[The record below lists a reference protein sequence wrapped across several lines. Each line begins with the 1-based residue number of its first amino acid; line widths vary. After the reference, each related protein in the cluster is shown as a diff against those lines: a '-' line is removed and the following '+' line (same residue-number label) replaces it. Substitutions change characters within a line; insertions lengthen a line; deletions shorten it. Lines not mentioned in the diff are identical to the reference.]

1 MRRFVLIAALAF
13 VVVPLASEAGFTP
26 NAHVILFT
34 DYGADSI
41 YVGILKGAIYSKY
54 MPARVDSITN
64 SVPPYDIE
72 AGAYLLAESCKE
84 FPRGTVFCCVVDPGV
99 GTDRK
104 PIVLRTKKEQV
115 FVAPDN
121 GLLTLVAARDGI
133 FEAHEIT
140 NASLYREGGGAHPAA
155 RTDSTGAPPAEGV
168 SHTFQGRDIFGPV
181 AAAVAEGTP
190 LREIGP
196 EITNI
201 VRLPIEPCCVE
212 NGAAHGKVF
221 RTDDYGNMVLNMT
234 EHELTALGLKPG
246 DTADVSIGA
255 ARFTAP
261 WKPAYADVPAG
272 EKVLVIQSSGYV
284 ECAINKGNL
293 AAAIK
298 EGVHAEA
305 VIRKP

>member
-1 MRRFVLIAALAF
+1 MRRFILLAALAVGVF
-13 VVVPLASEAGFTP
+13 PLASDAGFTP

-41 YVGILKGAIYSKY
+41 YVGILKGSIYSKY
-54 MPARVDSITN
+54 MPARVDSITT

-72 AGAYLLAESCKE
+72 TGAYLLAESCKE
-84 FPRGTVFCCVVDPGV
+84 FPRGTVFCCIVDPGV
-99 GTDRK
+99 GTERK
-104 PIVLRTKKEQV
+104 PIALRTKREQV

-140 NASLYREGGGAHPAA
+140 NASLYREGGGAHPPA
-155 RTDSTGAPPAEGV
+155 RTDSTDAPPAERV

-196 EITNI
+196 EIADIT
-201 VRLPIEPCCVE
+201 RLPIEPCRAE
-212 NGAAHGKVF
+212 NGAMHGKVF

-234 EHELTALGLKPG
+234 ERELMTLGLKPG
-246 DTADVSIGA
+246 DTVDVSIGTT
-255 ARFTAP
+255 RFTAP
-261 WKPAYADVPAG
+261 WKPTYAGVPVG

-284 ECAINKGNL
+284 ECAVNKGSL